1 MFVEISSLE
10 WSINLPNIVIRFDAF
25 VPHKDVIL
33 KLRRTLDMGGEQF
46 KNRKRPKVL
55 SGFFFSF
62 FLKAEFSFF
71 HYLHWYHK
79 IPNEK
84 LMNIEKANIL
94 FGYLWFFSF
103 FISRN
108 VYEFQVIPYWLRQKL
123 SFTKTKSKN
132 QRSACLLSWLKSF
145 KDKNIEKVYN
155 YVSEILYLLCKN
167 E

>member
-1 MFVEISSLE
+1 MFVEVSSLE

-46 KNRKRPKVL
+46 KNRNRSKVL
-55 SGFFFSF
+55 SGFFFLF
-62 FLKAEFSFF
+62 FLKLNFLSFTVF
-71 HYLHWYHK
+71 TGITKYLMRSSWISK
-79 IPNEK
+79 KPI
-84 LMNIEKANIL
+84 
-94 FGYLWFFSF
+94 FYLVIYDFFSF

-108 VYEFQVIPYWLRQKL
+108 VYEFHVIPYWLRQKL

-132 QRSACLLSWLKSF
+132 QRSACLLSCLKSF